1 MLGWCL
7 LTAALWAAGRALW
20 RQRVARQRAEELLR
34 LGQVARLNTLGEL
47 AAGMAHE
54 LNQPLTALLSS
65 TQAAQRLLADDPPD
79 LDTAQTAM
87 ARAVEQARR
96 ASTVVGRLRRLVE
109 RPDLAGQ
116 AQPLALPTAVQDVLH
131 LLEPELAQR
140 GVVPEVLAA
149 ADLPPVLAEPVALQ
163 QIIHNLLMNAL
174 QALEQVPLA
183 ERQLHLAMA
192 PAGAGQVALS
202 VRDHGPGIPP
212 EARQHL
218 FEPFY
223 TTRNG
228 GLGLGLTLCE
238 SLAQAMG
245 AHLSLAPEATPPSA
259 AQRGAEFV
267 LTLNVAPPTD
277 DR

>member
-1 MLGWCL
+1 
-7 LTAALWAAGRALW
+7 
-20 RQRVARQRAEELLR
+20 
-34 LGQVARLNTLGEL
+34 
-47 AAGMAHE
+47 
-54 LNQPLTALLSS
+54 
-65 TQAAQRLLADDPPD
+65 
-79 LDTAQTAM
+79 M

-174 QALEQVPLA
+174 QALEQVPPA
-183 ERQLHLAMA
+183 ERQLRLGMA
-192 PAGAGQVALS
+192 HTASGQVTLS

-223 TTRNG
+223 TTRSG

-245 AHLSLAPEATPPSA
+245 AQLTLAPEVTNPSA
-259 AQRGAEFV
+259 AHRGAEFV
-267 LTLNVAPPTD
+267 LTLQAAPPAD